1 MSEFLPAL
9 NAEIAALE
17 RDISNNPDP
26 RVLKLAE
33 LRRVKSLYEHGPA
46 KTLPQPKP
54 IPDDWVRFARQSTQE
69 PSTHQR
75 ILAETSGFLRIFD
88 NRPVPLGKLY
98 DHLLHRGITIGG
110 KTPKNTLSA
119 ILSNSDLFEAHGRS
133 GWTLARPKEKDAT
146 DDLLSRAPS
155 AAPVEPPLAT
165 EGTHE

>member
-1 MSEFLPAL
+1 MSDFIPAL

-33 LRRVKSLYEHGPA
+33 LRRVRSLYVHGPV
-46 KTLPQPKP
+46 KTLSQSEVKP
-54 IPDDWVRFARQSTQE
+54 GGLISLAMRTSE

-75 ILAETSGFLRIFD
+75 ILAETASLLGLWGEI
-88 NRPVPLGKLY
+88 PTPLGEIY
-98 DHLLHRGITIGG
+98 DHLVKRGINIGG

-119 ILSNSDLFEAHGRS
+119 VLSNSDLFEAHGRS
-133 GWTLARPKEKDAT
+133 GWTLARSKEKEAT

-155 AAPVEPPLAT
+155 VAPVEPPLAT